1 MNEYSTLSKLRTF
14 LDLGSAD
21 VTDDT
26 QLKNFLIN
34 SSRAIDRYTR
44 RSFYPSRKGGNNT
57 LKYDLPRDQEFR
69 FQHDILDVHGLS
81 DMNGASEINEN
92 VYWLKTGDDWNL
104 TPYDRLILDDSS
116 GSSFSYTGTPQRAV
130 HLDAVVGYNENYG
143 EAWVDSGGS
152 LTDAL
157 GAAITLASVSASGA
171 ADSRGLTPR
180 FSQGQIWRL
189 GTGASE
195 EYVYVQDTTDGGTVR
210 LIRGIN
216 GSSAVAHAA
225 STAIHVWE
233 VEPDIEYSAR
243 ELAAFMYLKAVNPHT
258 TKAAFP
264 QLGMIE
270 TPNTWPEITIDR
282 LSRYKKSRI
291 YSL

>member
-21 VTDDT
+21 ITDDT

-44 RSFYPSRKGGNNT
+44 RTFYPYRKQGTNV
-57 LKYDLPRDQEFR
+57 LKYDLPAGQEFR
-69 FQHDILDVHGLS
+69 FQHDVLEVHGLS

-92 VYWLKTGDDWNL
+92 AYWLKTGDDWNL
-104 TPYDRLILDDSS
+104 TPYDRLVINDSS
-116 GSSFSYTGTPQRAV
+116 GSTFSFSATTQQAV
-130 HLDAVVGYNENYG
+130 HVDAVTGYHENYG
-143 EAWVDSGGS
+143 EAWVNSGGS

-157 GAAITLASVSASGA
+157 GAAITLASVSASA
-171 ADSRGLTPR
+171 ATNSKGLSPR

-195 EYVYVQDTTDGGTVR
+195 EFAYVQDTTDSGNVR
-210 LIRGIN
+210 LLRGIN
-216 GSSAVAHAA
+216 GTSAVEHAA
-225 STAIHVWE
+225 STQVYVWE
-233 VEPDIEYSAR
+233 VEPDIEYSAK

-258 TKAAFP
+258 TRAAFP
-264 QLGMIE
+264 QMGMIE

-282 LSRYKKSRI
+282 LSRYKKHRI